1 MRYLVFLFSFFLL
14 NSCSTKKNFPGLYG
28 KCGKNY
34 YVCDQLEL
42 NSDNTFEYFSFM
54 DVGGSTVVKGV
65 WEKISDDTIILNS
78 FERPQNSKTKIS
90 GKINSESKEIS
101 VKIIERGLPLPSSE
115 ITINNDTKITDE
127 SGFTK
132 FKQQKVVSIT
142 YQFLNR
148 KETIYL
154 DNSDFNEIVL
164 IVKDLDF
171 DVNSKYFIDKS
182 VKIKNNKLFIN
193 DNLVLKKTDIK
204 NKQWN

>member
-1 MRYLVFLFSFFLL
+1 
-14 NSCSTKKNFPGLYG
+14 
-28 KCGKNY
+28 
-34 YVCDQLEL
+34 
-42 NSDNTFEYFSFM
+42 M

-193 DNLVLKKTDIK
+193 DNLVLKKTEIK